1 MSVSSIGS
9 LEVRQL
15 SPSVGAEVLGVDVAR
30 IREDEGL
37 PDLVLEALDAHGV
50 LLFKDLNVDDDAQ
63 AAFAHKLGQVR
74 LYPELP
80 KPEIFEVSW
89 NKDNPYG
96 SQLRGNI
103 NWHLDGLMD
112 QDSPGKATMLS
123 AKVVAPVGGE
133 TEFASSYGAYDLL
146 TEDEKSKYADARV
159 VFTYEAS
166 QRRVFDEPTEEQI
179 ASWRARPTVEHP
191 LVWTH
196 ENGRKSLVL
205 GSTHDHIAG
214 MDVEEG
220 RAILDDLLARATSE
234 EHVYT
239 HSWTV
244 GDLVIWDN
252 RGLYHRGRPFDPAS
266 ERRMHRCTLLGEEPI
281 R

>member
-1 MSVSSIGS
+1 MPISPIGS
-9 LEVRQL
+9 LEIREL
-15 SPSVGAEVLGVDVAR
+15 SPSVGAEIPDVDVAR
-30 IREDEGL
+30 IREDDEL
-37 PDLVLEALDAHGV
+37 PGLVLEALDARGV
-50 LLFKDLNVDDDAQ
+50 LLFKELHIDDDTQ

-80 KPEIFEVSW
+80 KPEIFEVSY

-103 NWHLDGLMD
+103 NWHLDGLAD

-123 AKVVAPVGGE
+123 AKVVAPAGGE
-133 TEFASSYGAYDLL
+133 TEFASSYGAYDLM
-146 TEDEKSKYADARV
+146 TEDEKQQLADARV

-166 QRRVFDEPTEEQI
+166 QRRVFDDPTDEQV
-179 ASWRARPTVEHP
+179 ASWRERPTVEHP

-205 GSTHDHIAG
+205 GSMHDHIVG
-214 MDVEEG
+214 MDVKEG

-252 RGLYHRGRPFDPAS
+252 RGLYHRGRPFNQTS
-266 ERRMHRCTLLGEEPI
+266 ERRMHRSTLLGEEPI